1 MKNQKILI
9 DAFGCDDPD
18 SLIRGIAETLN
29 TLPTVELA
37 VAGHKEKIESVLAPL
52 SFDRSRLEILHAE
65 EIITNND
72 GPTAA
77 VRTKKNSS
85 LSVACRALKEREDIG
100 AMISAGSTG
109 AVLCASV
116 LLVGKKEGMDRP
128 ALACFVPNDGGGITA
143 IADCGASVDCRP
155 EQLLRFAETCN
166 DYMKS
171 VYGLENPRIGL
182 LSVGTED
189 TKGNEQ
195 TKATFKLLKESGLNF
210 VGNMEAKT
218 ALSGNYDV
226 IVSDGFSG
234 NVLLKSIEGT
244 AKSVAA
250 RMTGYLLEY
259 LPEGTDMTFIKKAL
273 GKLFSTLDF
282 NTMGGAVLLGIKK
295 IVIKAHGAA
304 TAETVVNT
312 VKQALSMIDGGFAD
326 TL

>member
-1 MKNQKILI
+1 
-9 DAFGCDDPD
+9 
-18 SLIRGIAETLN
+18 
-29 TLPTVELA
+29 
-37 VAGHKEKIESVLAPL
+37 
-52 SFDRSRLEILHAE
+52 
-65 EIITNND
+65 
-72 GPTAA
+72 
-77 VRTKKNSS
+77 
-85 LSVACRALKEREDIG
+85 
-100 AMISAGSTG
+100 
-109 AVLCASV
+109 
-116 LLVGKKEGMDRP
+116 
-128 ALACFVPNDGGGITA
+128 
-143 IADCGASVDCRP
+143 
-155 EQLLRFAETCN
+155 
-166 DYMKS
+166 MKS

-259 LPEGTDMTFIKKAL
+259 LPEGTDMTFIKKAI